1 MQQIAQM
8 MAAKGSKVCNLTGL
22 LVCMK
27 ANPYWQLATLE
38 GVPSIP
44 TLDAEYCSIL
54 PVSSGQT
61 LDHMGRA

>member
-27 ANPYWQLATLE
+27 ACPHWQ
-38 GVPSIP
+38 GMPSISMP
-44 TLDAEYCSIL
+44 YAEYCSIL
-54 PVSSGQT
+54 SVCSGQK